1 MHIAYEVQI
10 KKKTAD
16 DEPLRTGRQTDRRTT

>member
-10 KKKTAD
+10 KKKPAD
-16 DEPLRTGRQTDRRTT
+16 DEPLRTGRQIEGLRN